1 MSATEIS
8 ARIHQSSTPSL
19 PERLRAFAQRRPALA
34 VALITL
40 LVGWAALI
48 AAHKAPPAPVL
59 STATAM
65 HDLRTDPVSEAIV
78 ARTHFTSAAP
88 AALSSRFMSVTLYD
102 HGRIVLTAVL
112 AKSGKVQFAL
122 PQAKASAVGVGDLSS
137 RPLVIA
143 LMSIVFVLMTAVMP
157 LRRIRNLDVLI
168 VVATASA
175 IFLFNAFMTARMVL
189 VAYPLMVHLAIRCA
203 VIALGGQ
210 AAAKPETPLFEALT
224 ERLSG
229 AQRIR
234 ILRFVLLAAVLIVA
248 MVGISSRALIDVAYA
263 VMEGATGIVHGVL
276 PYNHIADVAHGDT
289 YPIGSYLAYVP
300 FALLS
305 PVHSEWDS
313 ADITLVVTV
322 LASLLGAL
330 GIYRL
335 AAPRVATRK
344 RDEAQKL
351 LGLRAAIAWLTFPPL
366 LVAVST
372 GTSDVLLAAVL
383 IGALLLFRKPAI
395 SATVLSA
402 GAWFKLAPAALI
414 PLWLAPLGR
423 EQRTRAV
430 AGVALVSLAMVAAI
444 VALGGPG
451 GAGDMV
457 HAIGFQASRPP
468 LNSLWSV
475 TGSVPLQQLTEAATL
490 ALIAGAVV
498 MLRRDPQLA
507 GDRRRVAA
515 LGGAVM
521 LGLQMSS
528 SYWTF
533 MYLVW
538 ALPFLLL
545 VMFSAEPSGAAV

>member
-1 MSATEIS
+1 MSATDIS
-8 ARIHQSSTPSL
+8 ARIPQSSLPSPL
-19 PERLRAFAQRRPALA
+19 GRLRAHAQRRPTLA

-40 LVGWAALI
+40 LVGWAGLI
-48 AAHKAPPAPVL
+48 AVHKAPQAPVL

-65 HDLRTDPVSEAIV
+65 HDLRTDPVSAAIV
-78 ARTHFTSAAP
+78 ARTHFTSVTP
-88 AALSSRFMSVTLYD
+88 AALSSRFMSITLYD

-112 AKSGKVQFAL
+112 ARSGKVQFAL
-122 PQAKASAVGVGDLSS
+122 PQTKASAVGVGDLASK
-137 RPLVIA
+137 PLVIA
-143 LMSIVFVLMTAVMP
+143 LMSIVFVLMTAVAP

-168 VVATASA
+168 AVATASA
-175 IFLFNAFMTARMVL
+175 IVLFNAFMTARMVL
-189 VAYPLMVHLAIRCA
+189 VAYPLMVYMAIRCA
-203 VIALGGQ
+203 VIAFGRQ
-210 AAAKPETPLFEALT
+210 AAAQPQTPLY
-224 ERLSG
+224 ERLTQRLSD

-234 ILRFVLLAAVLIVA
+234 ILRLMLLGAVLIVA

-305 PVHSEWDS
+305 PVNSEWDS

-322 LASLLGAL
+322 LASLLGAF

-335 AAPRVATRK
+335 ASPRIATR
-344 RDEAQKL
+344 RRGDAQRL
-351 LGLRAAIAWLTFPPL
+351 LGLRAALAWLTFPPL

-372 GTSDVLLAAVL
+372 GTTDVMLAAILV
-383 IGALLLFRKPAI
+383 GALLLWRKPAI

-430 AGVALVSLAMVAAI
+430 AGIAFVSVAMVAAI
-444 VALGGPG
+444 VALGGVTG
-451 GAGDMV
+451 TGDMV
-457 HAIGFQASRPP
+457 HAMGFQASRPP

-498 MLRRDPQLA
+498 ALRCDPSLA

-533 MYLVW
+533 TYIVW

-545 VMFSAEPSGAAV
+545 VLFSEEASGLAV